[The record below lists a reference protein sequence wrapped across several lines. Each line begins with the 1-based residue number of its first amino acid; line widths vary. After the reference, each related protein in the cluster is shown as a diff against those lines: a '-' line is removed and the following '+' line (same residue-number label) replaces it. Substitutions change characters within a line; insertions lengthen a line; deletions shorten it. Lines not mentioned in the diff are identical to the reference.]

1 MDQEIIYGIIT
12 LLILVGHIEIKI
24 GKLKI
29 KQCGIIYKIISAM
42 I

>member
-1 MDQEIIYGIIT
+1 MDYVVPIIS

-29 KQCGIIYKIISAM
+29 KQCGIIYKIISEM
-42 I
+42 L

>member
-1 MDQEIIYGIIT
+1 MDYVVPIIVM
-12 LLILVGHIEIKI
+12 LRLVGHIEIKI

-29 KQCGIIYKIISAM
+29 KQCGILYKVISAM

>member
-1 MDQEIIYGIIT
+1 MDQDIIYGIIT

-29 KQCGIIYKIISAM
+29 KQCGIIYKIISEM
-42 I
+42 L

>member
-1 MDQEIIYGIIT
+1 MDYVVPIIA

-29 KQCGIIYKIISAM
+29 KQCGILYKVISAM

>member
-1 MDQEIIYGIIT
+1 MDYVVPIIS

-29 KQCGIIYKIISAM
+29 KQCGILYKVISAM